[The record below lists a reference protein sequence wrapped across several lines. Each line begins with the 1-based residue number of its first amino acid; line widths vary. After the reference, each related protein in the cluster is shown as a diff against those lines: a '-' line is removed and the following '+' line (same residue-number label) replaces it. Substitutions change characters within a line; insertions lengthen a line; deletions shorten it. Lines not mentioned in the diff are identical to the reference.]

1 MRRLLNTLYI
11 TSPDYYLSLEG
22 ENIVVRSEDKTVG
35 RVPLHNLEGIVT
47 CGFKG
52 VSPAL
57 MGKCA
62 DDNISLCFLKQ
73 TGKFLARVSG
83 EQRGN
88 VTLRKTQ
95 YRVSENKEES
105 LEFAKSFIIGKFYN
119 SRQVVERAAR
129 DYPLRLDVE
138 KFKSVSSDIKN
149 SILSVKECESADV
162 LLGIEGEAASRYFSV
177 FDDLILQQKDDF
189 YFKIRNKRPPLDNVN
204 SMLSLSYT
212 LLASMCASALETVG
226 LDPYV
231 GFFHTDRPGR
241 KSLSLDLMEELRSVY
256 ADRFVIS
263 LINKKIIS
271 PKGFTTM
278 QNGAVIMDDDT
289 RKLFFSE
296 WQKRKS
302 ETITHPF
309 LKEKVEWG
317 VVPYVQALLLAR
329 TLRGDL
335 DAYPPFM
342 WK

>member
-119 SRQVVERAAR
+119 SRQVVERAER

>member
-1 MRRLLNTLYI
+1 MRKLLNTLYI
-11 TSPDYYLSLEG
+11 TSPHYYLSLDG
-22 ENIVVRSEDKTVG
+22 ENIVLLSEDKIVN
-35 RVPLHNLEGIVT
+35 RIPLHNLEGIVT

-62 DDNISLCFLKQ
+62 ADNISLCFLKPS
-73 TGKFLARVSG
+73 GKFLARVSG
-83 EQRGN
+83 EEKGN
-88 VTLRKTQ
+88 IALRKTQ

-105 LEFAKSFIIGKFYN
+105 LEYAKSFIIGKLYN

-129 DYPLRLDVE
+129 DYPLRLDTE
-138 KFKSVSSDIKN
+138 KLKNVSGDIRN
-149 SILSVKECESADV
+149 SIFSAKNCESADV
-162 LLGIEGEAASRYFSV
+162 LLGVEGEAASRYFSV
-177 FDDLILQQKDDF
+177 FDDLILQQKNDF
-189 YFKIRNKRPPLDNVN
+189 YFKTRNKRPPLDNVN

-241 KSLSLDLMEELRSVY
+241 KSLSLDLMEELRSVF
-256 ADRFVIS
+256 ADRFVLS

-271 PKGFTTM
+271 PKGFTKM
-278 QNGAVIMDDDT
+278 QNGAIIMDENT
-289 RKLFFSE
+289 RRLFLSE
-296 WQKRKS
+296 WQKRKA

-329 TLRGDL
+329 ALRGDI

>member
-1 MRRLLNTLYI
+1 MRKLLNTLYI
-11 TSPDYYLSLEG
+11 TSQDYYLSLDG
-22 ENIVVRSEDKTVG
+22 ENVVILAEDTTVG

-52 VSPAL
+52 ASPAL

-62 DDNISLCFLKQ
+62 AENISLCFLKPN
-73 TGKFLARVSG
+73 GRFLARVTG

-95 YRVSENKEES
+95 YRISDIEDKS
-105 LEFAKSFIIGKFYN
+105 LDYAKSFIIGKLYN
-119 SRQVVERAAR
+119 TRWVLERAAR
-129 DYPLRLDVE
+129 DYPLRLDAE
-138 KFKSVSSDIKN
+138 KLKSISLEIKN
-149 SILSVKECESADV
+149 SITAVRECENTDV
-162 LLGIEGEAASRYFSV
+162 LRGIEGEAASRYFSV

-189 YFKIRNKRPPLDNVN
+189 FFDVRNKRPPLDNVN
-204 SMLSLSYT
+204 AMLSFSYT

-231 GFFHTDRPGR
+231 GFMHTDRPGR
-241 KSLSLDLMEELRSVY
+241 KSLALDLMEELRSVY
-256 ADRFVIS
+256 ADRFVLS
-263 LINKKIIS
+263 LINKKIVS
-271 PKGFTTM
+271 PKGFTKM
-278 QNGAVIMDDDT
+278 QSGAVIMDDDT
-289 RKLFFSE
+289 RKLFLSE
-296 WQKRKS
+296 WQKRKT

-317 VVPYVQALLLAR
+317 VVPYTQALLLAR